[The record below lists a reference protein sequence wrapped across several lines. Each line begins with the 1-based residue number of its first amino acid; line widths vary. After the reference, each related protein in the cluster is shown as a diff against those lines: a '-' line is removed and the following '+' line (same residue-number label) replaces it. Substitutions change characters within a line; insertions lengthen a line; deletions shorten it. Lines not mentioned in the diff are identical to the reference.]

1 MRRCITTSCPAKLN
15 LALAVDAPHEDGFH
29 PITSWMVTVDFADDL
44 VVTMLDPGDLSRY
57 AVLWHE
63 NAPQQAEIDWSIR
76 DDLAVRAHQAIEQH
90 VGRHLPVQMKLQK
103 RIPVGG
109 GLGGGSS
116 NAAGM
121 LRAVNGLFDL
131 GLNDEDLHV
140 LAASLGSD
148 VPFLLHGG
156 SALVRG
162 LGEQIESHSTL
173 PTLAA
178 VLVLPSFSCSTGV
191 VYNAFDDLPLSPFR
205 GGEVEAL
212 AAACPDGASFFNDL
226 AGPAMAVEPA
236 LHDLHAR
243 LMACTDEP
251 VHISGSG
258 STLFI
263 PCSDSMH
270 AGALAAAV
278 QKELDVPAV
287 AVTPCTLEPDLLET
301 TP

>member
-1 MRRCITTSCPAKLN
+1 
-15 LALAVDAPHEDGFH
+15 
-29 PITSWMVTVDFADDL
+29 
-44 VVTMLDPGDLSRY
+44 MLDPGDLSRY
-57 AVLWHE
+57 AIFWGE
-63 NAPQQAEIDWSIR
+63 KAPQQAEIDWSIR
-76 DDLAVRAHQAIEQH
+76 DDLAVRAHQAVEQH
-90 VGRHLPVQMKLQK
+90 VGRPLPIQMKLTK

-116 NAAGM
+116 DAAGM
-121 LRAVNGLFDL
+121 LRAVNSLFDL
-131 GLNDEDLHV
+131 KIQDEDLHA

-148 VPFLLHGG
+148 VSFLLHGG

-162 LGEQIESHSTL
+162 LGETIESHATL
-173 PTLAA
+173 PALSA

-191 VYNAFDDLPLSPFR
+191 VYNAFDDLPRSSFR

-226 AGPAMAVEPA
+226 AGPAMTVEPA

-243 LMACTDEP
+243 LRAYTDEP

-278 QKELDVPAV
+278 HDHFDVPAV
-287 AVTPCTLEPDLLET
+287 AVTTCTLEPDLLET